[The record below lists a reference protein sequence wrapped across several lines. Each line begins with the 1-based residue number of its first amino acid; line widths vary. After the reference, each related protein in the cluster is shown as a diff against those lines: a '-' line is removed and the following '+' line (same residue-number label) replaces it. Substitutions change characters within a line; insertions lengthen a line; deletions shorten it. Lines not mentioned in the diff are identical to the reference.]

1 MFDAIAV
8 ARDGDQI
15 GGMGVQGWGFC
26 LEIAGMFCWVGCFI
40 WMYRISA
47 RQEELLK
54 NLQEQARKITE
65 LSKAEHDLIKEVH
78 PQVGE
83 IHESMKEVAEAV
95 SSGGS
100 GKTDRG
106 VE

>member
-1 MFDAIAV
+1 MPL
-8 ARDGDQI
+8 
-15 GGMGVQGWGFC
+15 MGVQGWGLC

-65 LSKAEHDLIKEVH
+65 LSKAEHELIKEVH
-78 PQVGE
+78 PAVGRIQE
-83 IHESMKEVAEAV
+83 AVAEIAD
-95 SSGGS
+95 SAAAQQDERILAPGAA
-100 GKTDRG
+100 
-106 VE
+106 